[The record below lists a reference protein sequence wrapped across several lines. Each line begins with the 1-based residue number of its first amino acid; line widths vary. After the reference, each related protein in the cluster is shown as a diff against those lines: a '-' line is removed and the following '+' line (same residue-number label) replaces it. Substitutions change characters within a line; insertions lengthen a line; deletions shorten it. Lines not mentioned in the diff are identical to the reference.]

1 MSCSLYRPFSINI
14 FPFLAFTSVSF
25 LNLSAK
31 IIYFQIESKRIS
43 DIFKFLTE
51 SISVITIIIKI
62 IKNDNKDKN
71 IFAYLKYFFYLCTKI
86 RNESLMNDEKMYAM
100 VGSSVHPGEILQ
112 SVLEDYAM
120 SQKDLAVA
128 IGKPSPIVNDIIKG
142 KRNINP
148 EFAVLLEAVLPD
160 ISAADWMSMQNQYDI
175 SNLHRQKEI
184 QQQKDL
190 IEQWNIL
197 KGYLNLN
204 YMKKK
209 LRLADDLS
217 QSLDAILGYLGISEV
232 QELEEKQQSVMGY
245 FKKSEKSNTD
255 PINLLTWLCV
265 VRHRSDE
272 QILDKGFDIDK
283 IDNLLSELNEI
294 FYANIQVE
302 KMATNLL
309 NSYGIKFLVEKK
321 LDKMAVDGVS
331 FWSGDNP
338 TIVMTERMNRID
350 NFAFVLCHE
359 LGHIVKHLY
368 VEKDREFLDDIN
380 GLKED
385 KREDEANKFAEDALW
400 KGFAK
405 DIAFG
410 KIRVPFA
417 ASRFLQQI
425 AAEQRINISIVV
437 GQYQHYCENYNKTN
451 SPYAICRN
459 LIQKI
464 G

>member
-1 MSCSLYRPFSINI
+1 
-14 FPFLAFTSVSF
+14 
-25 LNLSAK
+25 
-31 IIYFQIESKRIS
+31 
-43 DIFKFLTE
+43 
-51 SISVITIIIKI
+51 
-62 IKNDNKDKN
+62 
-71 IFAYLKYFFYLCTKI
+71 
-86 RNESLMNDEKMYAM
+86 MNDEKRFAM
-100 VGSSVHPGEILQ
+100 GGSSVHPGKILQ
-112 SVLEDYAM
+112 SVLEDYDL
-120 SQKDLAVA
+120 SQKELAVA

-175 SNLHRQKEI
+175 SKLQRQEEI

-190 IEQWNIL
+190 IERWNFL

-217 QSLDAILGYLGISEV
+217 QSLNAILGYLAINEV
-232 QELEEKQQSVMGY
+232 DEIKLKQEAVMGY
-245 FKKSEKSNTD
+245 FRKSEKASTD
-255 PINLLTWLCV
+255 PVNLLTWLCV

-272 QILDKGFDIDK
+272 EKLDKGFDIAK
-283 IDNLLSELNEI
+283 VDNLISELNSL
-294 FYANIQVE
+294 FYVNKQVIE
-302 KMATNLL
+302 SATKLL
-309 NSYGIKFLVEKK
+309 NSYGIKFIVEEK
-321 LDKMAVDGVS
+321 LDRMAVDGVS

-338 TIVMTERMNRID
+338 TIVMTKRMNRID

-368 VEKDREFLDDIN
+368 VEKDAEFLDDIN

-385 KREDEANKFAEDALW
+385 KLEAEANRFAEDALW

-425 AAEQRINISIVV
+425 AIEQRINISIVV
-437 GQYQHYCENYNKTN
+437 GQYQHYCDNNNKTN

>member
-1 MSCSLYRPFSINI
+1 MN
-14 FPFLAFTSVSF
+14 
-25 LNLSAK
+25 
-31 IIYFQIESKRIS
+31 EEKR
-43 DIFKFLTE
+43 
-51 SISVITIIIKI
+51 
-62 IKNDNKDKN
+62 
-71 IFAYLKYFFYLCTKI
+71 FA
-86 RNESLMNDEKMYAM
+86 MG
-100 VGSSVHPGEILQ
+100 GSSVHPGKILQ
-112 SVLEDYAM
+112 SVLEDYDM
-120 SQKDLAVA
+120 TQKELAVA

-175 SNLHRQKEI
+175 SKLQRQEEI

-190 IEQWNIL
+190 IERWNFL

-209 LRLADDLS
+209 LHLADDLS
-217 QSLDAILGYLGISEV
+217 QSLSAILGYLAINEV
-232 QELEEKQQSVMGY
+232 NEIKMKQESVMGY
-245 FKKSEKSNTD
+245 FRKSEKSSTD
-255 PINLLTWLCV
+255 PVNLLTWLCV

-272 QILDKGFDIDK
+272 EKLNISFDIAK
-283 IDNLLSELNEI
+283 VDNLISELNSL
-294 FYANIQVE
+294 FYANKQVIE
-302 KMATNLL
+302 STTRLL
-309 NSYGIKFLVEKK
+309 NSYGVKFIVEDK
-321 LDKMAVDGVS
+321 LDRMAVDGLS

-338 TIVMTERMNRID
+338 TIVMTKRMNRID

-359 LGHIVKHLY
+359 LGHIVKHIY
-368 VEKDREFLDDIN
+368 VEKDAEFLDDMN

-385 KREDEANKFAEDALW
+385 KREAEANKFAEDALW
-400 KGFAK
+400 KGFVK
-405 DIAFG
+405 ENAFK

-417 ASRFLQQI
+417 ANRFLLQI
-425 AAEQRINISIVV
+425 ANEQRINISIVV
-437 GQYQHYCENYNKTN
+437 GQYQHYCEVNNKTN

>member
-1 MSCSLYRPFSINI
+1 MN
-14 FPFLAFTSVSF
+14 
-25 LNLSAK
+25 
-31 IIYFQIESKRIS
+31 EEKR
-43 DIFKFLTE
+43 
-51 SISVITIIIKI
+51 
-62 IKNDNKDKN
+62 
-71 IFAYLKYFFYLCTKI
+71 FA
-86 RNESLMNDEKMYAM
+86 MG
-100 VGSSVHPGEILQ
+100 GSSVHPGKILQ
-112 SVLEDYAM
+112 SVLEDYDM
-120 SQKDLAVA
+120 SQKELAVA

-175 SNLHRQKEI
+175 SKLQRQEEI

-190 IEQWNIL
+190 IERWNFL

-209 LRLADDLS
+209 LHLADDLS
-217 QSLDAILGYLGISEV
+217 QSLSAILGYLAINEV
-232 QELEEKQQSVMGY
+232 NEIKMKQESVMGY
-245 FKKSEKSNTD
+245 FRKSEKSSTD
-255 PINLLTWLCV
+255 PVNLLTWLCV

-272 QILDKGFDIDK
+272 EKLNISFDIAK
-283 IDNLLSELNEI
+283 VDNLISELNSL
-294 FYANIQVE
+294 FYANKQVIE
-302 KMATNLL
+302 STTRLL
-309 NSYGIKFLVEKK
+309 NSYGVKFIVEDK
-321 LDKMAVDGVS
+321 LDRMAVDGLS

-338 TIVMTERMNRID
+338 TIVMTKRMNRID

-359 LGHIVKHLY
+359 LGHIVKHIY
-368 VEKDREFLDDIN
+368 VEKDAEFWDDMN

-385 KREDEANKFAEDALW
+385 KREAEANKFAEDALW
-400 KGFAK
+400 KGFVK
-405 DIAFG
+405 ENAFK

-417 ASRFLQQI
+417 ANRFLLQI
-425 AAEQRINISIVV
+425 ANEQRINISIVV
-437 GQYQHYCENYNKTN
+437 GQYQHYCEVNNKTN

>member
-1 MSCSLYRPFSINI
+1 MN
-14 FPFLAFTSVSF
+14 
-25 LNLSAK
+25 
-31 IIYFQIESKRIS
+31 EEKR
-43 DIFKFLTE
+43 
-51 SISVITIIIKI
+51 
-62 IKNDNKDKN
+62 
-71 IFAYLKYFFYLCTKI
+71 FA
-86 RNESLMNDEKMYAM
+86 MG
-100 VGSSVHPGEILQ
+100 GSSVHPGKILQ
-112 SVLEDYAM
+112 SVLEDYDM
-120 SQKDLAVA
+120 SQKELAVA

-175 SNLHRQKEI
+175 SKLQRQEEI

-190 IEQWNIL
+190 IERWNFL

-209 LRLADDLS
+209 LHLADDLS
-217 QSLDAILGYLGISEV
+217 QSLSAILGYLAINEV
-232 QELEEKQQSVMGY
+232 NEIKMKQESVMGY
-245 FKKSEKSNTD
+245 FRKSEKSSTD
-255 PINLLTWLCV
+255 PVNLLTWLCV

-272 QILDKGFDIDK
+272 EKLNISFDIAK
-283 IDNLLSELNEI
+283 VDNLISELNSL
-294 FYANIQVE
+294 FYANKQVIE
-302 KMATNLL
+302 STTRLL
-309 NSYGIKFLVEKK
+309 NSYGVKFIVEDK
-321 LDKMAVDGVS
+321 LDRMAVDGLS

-338 TIVMTERMNRID
+338 TIVMTKRMNRID

-359 LGHIVKHLY
+359 LGHIVKHIY
-368 VEKDREFLDDIN
+368 VEKDAEFLDDMN

-385 KREDEANKFAEDALW
+385 KREAEANKFAEDALW
-400 KGFAK
+400 KGFVK
-405 DIAFG
+405 ENAFK

-417 ASRFLQQI
+417 ANRFLLQI
-425 AAEQRINISIVV
+425 ANEQRINISIVV
-437 GQYQHYCENYNKTN
+437 GQYQHYCEVNNKTN

>member
-1 MSCSLYRPFSINI
+1 MHISINL
-14 FPFLAFTSVSF
+14 F
-25 LNLSAK
+25 
-31 IIYFQIESKRIS
+31 
-43 DIFKFLTE
+43 
-51 SISVITIIIKI
+51 
-62 IKNDNKDKN
+62 
-71 IFAYLKYFFYLCTKI
+71 IFAPKF
-86 RNESLMNDEKMYAM
+86 RNGSLMNDEKRFA
-100 VGSSVHPGEILQ
+100 VSGSSVHPGKILQ
-112 SVLEDYAM
+112 SVLEDYDM
-120 SQKDLAVA
+120 SQKELAVA
-128 IGKPSPIVNDIIKG
+128 IGKPSPIINDIIKG

-175 SNLHRQKEI
+175 SNLQRQEEI
-184 QQQKDL
+184 RQQKDL
-190 IEQWNIL
+190 IERWNFL

-217 QSLDAILGYLGISEV
+217 QSLNAILGYLAIKEV
-232 QELEEKQQSVMGY
+232 DDIKMKQESVMGY
-245 FKKSEKSNTD
+245 FRKSGKSNTD
-255 PINLLTWLCV
+255 PVNLLTWLCV

-272 QILDKGFDIDK
+272 QKLDKCFDITK
-283 IDNLLSELNEI
+283 TSNLVMELNEL
-294 FYANIQVE
+294 FYANSQVE
-302 KMATNLL
+302 ESATKLL

-368 VEKDREFLDDIN
+368 VEKDAEFLDDID
-380 GLKED
+380 GLKGD

-425 AAEQRINISIVV
+425 ATEQRINISIVV
-437 GQYQHYCENYNKTN
+437 GQYQHYCKNNNKTN

>member
-1 MSCSLYRPFSINI
+1 MN
-14 FPFLAFTSVSF
+14 
-25 LNLSAK
+25 
-31 IIYFQIESKRIS
+31 EEKR
-43 DIFKFLTE
+43 
-51 SISVITIIIKI
+51 
-62 IKNDNKDKN
+62 
-71 IFAYLKYFFYLCTKI
+71 FA
-86 RNESLMNDEKMYAM
+86 MG
-100 VGSSVHPGEILQ
+100 GSSVHPGKILQ
-112 SVLEDYAM
+112 SVLEDYDM
-120 SQKDLAVA
+120 SQKELAIA

-175 SNLHRQKEI
+175 SKLQRQEEI

-190 IEQWNIL
+190 IERWNFL

-209 LRLADDLS
+209 LHLADDLS
-217 QSLDAILGYLGISEV
+217 QSLSAILGYLAINEV
-232 QELEEKQQSVMGY
+232 NEIKMKQESVMGY
-245 FKKSEKSNTD
+245 FRKSEKSSTD
-255 PINLLTWLCV
+255 PVNLLTWLCV

-272 QILDKGFDIDK
+272 EKLNISFDIAK
-283 IDNLLSELNEI
+283 VDNLISELNSL
-294 FYANIQVE
+294 FYANKQVIE
-302 KMATNLL
+302 STTRLL
-309 NSYGIKFLVEKK
+309 NSYGVKFIVEDK
-321 LDKMAVDGVS
+321 LDRMAVDGLS

-338 TIVMTERMNRID
+338 TIVMTKRMNRID

-359 LGHIVKHLY
+359 LGHIVKHIY
-368 VEKDREFLDDIN
+368 VEKDAEFLDDMN

-385 KREDEANKFAEDALW
+385 KREAEANKFAEDALW
-400 KGFAK
+400 KGFVK
-405 DIAFG
+405 ENAFK

-417 ASRFLQQI
+417 ANRFLLQI
-425 AAEQRINISIVV
+425 ANEQRINISIVV
-437 GQYQHYCENYNKTN
+437 GQYQHYCEVNNKTN

>member
-1 MSCSLYRPFSINI
+1 MHISII
-14 FPFLAFTSVSF
+14 LFT
-25 LNLSAK
+25 
-31 IIYFQIESKRIS
+31 
-43 DIFKFLTE
+43 
-51 SISVITIIIKI
+51 
-62 IKNDNKDKN
+62 
-71 IFAYLKYFFYLCTKI
+71 FAPKI
-86 RNESLMNDEKMYAM
+86 RNASLMNDEKRFAM
-100 VGSSVHPGEILQ
+100 GGSSVHPGKILK
-112 SVLEDYAM
+112 SVLEDYDM
-120 SQKDLAVA
+120 SQKELAVA

-175 SNLHRQKEI
+175 SNLQRQKDI

-190 IEQWNIL
+190 IERWNYL

-217 QSLDAILGYLGISEV
+217 QSLSTILGYLAINEV
-232 QELEEKQQSVMGY
+232 DDIKMKQESVMGY
-245 FKKSEKSNTD
+245 FRKSEKSNTD
-255 PINLLTWLCV
+255 PVNLLTWLCV

-272 QILDKGFDIDK
+272 EKLNQVFDIAK
-283 IDNLLSELNEI
+283 IDSLITELNGL
-294 FYANIQVE
+294 FYANKQVVE
-302 KMATNLL
+302 SATRLL
-309 NSYGIKFLVEKK
+309 NSYGIKFIVEEK
-321 LDKMAVDGVS
+321 LDRMAVDGVS

-338 TIVMTERMNRID
+338 TIVMTKRMNRID
-350 NFAFVLCHE
+350 NFAFVLFHE
-359 LGHIVKHLY
+359 LGHIVMHLY
-368 VEKDREFLDDIN
+368 DEKAIEFLDDIN

-385 KREDEANKFAEDALW
+385 PRESQANSFAENAIW
-400 KGFAK
+400 KGFPR
-405 DIAFG
+405 DNIFG

-417 ASRFLQQI
+417 ATRFLQQI
-425 AAEQRINISIVV
+425 AAEQKINISIVV
-437 GQYQHYCENYNKTN
+437 GQYQHYCADKNKTT

>member
-1 MSCSLYRPFSINI
+1 MNEEKRFAMGGS
-14 FPFLAFTSVSF
+14 SVHP
-25 LNLSAK
+25 AK
-31 IIYFQIESKRIS
+31 F
-43 DIFKFLTE
+43 
-51 SISVITIIIKI
+51 
-62 IKNDNKDKN
+62 
-71 IFAYLKYFFYLCTKI
+71 
-86 RNESLMNDEKMYAM
+86 RNGSLMNEEKRFAM
-100 VGSSVHPGEILQ
+100 GGSSVHPGKILQ
-112 SVLEDYAM
+112 SVLEDYDM
-120 SQKDLAVA
+120 SQKELAVA

-175 SNLHRQKEI
+175 SKLQRQEEI

-190 IEQWNIL
+190 IERWNFL

-209 LRLADDLS
+209 LHLADDLS
-217 QSLDAILGYLGISEV
+217 QSLSAILGYLAINEV
-232 QELEEKQQSVMGY
+232 NEIKMKQESVMGY
-245 FKKSEKSNTD
+245 FRKSEKSSTD
-255 PINLLTWLCV
+255 PVNLLTWLCV

-272 QILDKGFDIDK
+272 EKLNISFDIAK
-283 IDNLLSELNEI
+283 VDNLISELNSL
-294 FYANIQVE
+294 FYANKQVIE
-302 KMATNLL
+302 STTKLL
-309 NSYGIKFLVEKK
+309 NSYGVKFIVEDK
-321 LDKMAVDGVS
+321 LDRMAVDGLS

-338 TIVMTERMNRID
+338 TIVMTKRMNRID

-359 LGHIVKHLY
+359 LGHIVKHIY
-368 VEKDREFLDDIN
+368 VEKDAEFLDDMN

-385 KREDEANKFAEDALW
+385 KREAEANKFAEDALW
-400 KGFAK
+400 KGFVK
-405 DIAFG
+405 ENAFK

-417 ASRFLQQI
+417 ANRFLLQI
-425 AAEQRINISIVV
+425 ANEQRINISIVV
-437 GQYQHYCENYNKTN
+437 GQYQHYCEVNNKTN

>member
-1 MSCSLYRPFSINI
+1 MHISIILFI
-14 FPFLAFTSVSF
+14 FAP
-25 LNLSAK
+25 K
-31 IIYFQIESKRIS
+31 
-43 DIFKFLTE
+43 
-51 SISVITIIIKI
+51 
-62 IKNDNKDKN
+62 IKN
-71 IFAYLKYFFYLCTKI
+71 A
-86 RNESLMNDEKMYAM
+86 SLMNDEKRFAM
-100 VGSSVHPGEILQ
+100 GGSSVHPGKILK
-112 SVLEDYAM
+112 SVLEDYDM
-120 SQKDLAVA
+120 SQKELAVA

-175 SNLHRQKEI
+175 SNLQRQKDI

-190 IEQWNIL
+190 IERWNFL

-217 QSLDAILGYLGISEV
+217 QSLSTILGYLAIDEV
-232 QELEEKQQSVMGY
+232 DDIKMKQESVMGY
-245 FKKSEKSNTD
+245 FRKSEKSNTD
-255 PINLLTWLCV
+255 PVNLLTWLCV

-272 QILDKGFDIDK
+272 EKLNQVFDIAK
-283 IDNLLSELNEI
+283 IDSLITELNGL
-294 FYANIQVE
+294 FYANKQVVE
-302 KMATNLL
+302 SATRLL
-309 NSYGIKFLVEKK
+309 NSYGIKFIVEDK
-321 LDKMAVDGVS
+321 LDRMAVDGVS

-338 TIVMTERMNRID
+338 TIVMTKRMNRID
-350 NFAFVLCHE
+350 NFAFVLFHE
-359 LGHIVKHLY
+359 LGHIVMHLY
-368 VEKDREFLDDIN
+368 DEKAIEFLDDIN

-385 KREDEANKFAEDALW
+385 PRESQANSFAENAIW
-400 KGFAK
+400 KGFPR
-405 DIAFG
+405 DNIFG

-417 ASRFLQQI
+417 ATRFLQQI
-425 AAEQRINISIVV
+425 AAEQKINISIVV
-437 GQYQHYCENYNKTN
+437 GQYQHYCADKNKTT

>member
-1 MSCSLYRPFSINI
+1 MN
-14 FPFLAFTSVSF
+14 
-25 LNLSAK
+25 
-31 IIYFQIESKRIS
+31 EEKR
-43 DIFKFLTE
+43 
-51 SISVITIIIKI
+51 
-62 IKNDNKDKN
+62 
-71 IFAYLKYFFYLCTKI
+71 FA
-86 RNESLMNDEKMYAM
+86 
-100 VGSSVHPGEILQ
+100 VGGSSVHPGKILQ
-112 SVLEDYAM
+112 SVLEDYEM
-120 SQKDLAVA
+120 SQKELAIA

-175 SNLHRQKEI
+175 SNLQKQEVI

-190 IEQWNIL
+190 IERWNFL

-217 QSLDAILGYLGISEV
+217 QSLNAILGYLAINEIDDIKMK
-232 QELEEKQQSVMGY
+232 QESVMGY
-245 FKKSEKSNTD
+245 FKKSEKSSID
-255 PINLLTWLCV
+255 PVNLLTWLCV

-272 QILDKGFDIDK
+272 QKLDKCFDITK
-283 IDNLLSELNEI
+283 ISNLVVELNEL
-294 FYANIQVE
+294 FYANNQVE
-302 KMATNLL
+302 ESATKLL

-321 LDKMAVDGVS
+321 LDKMAVDGIS

-368 VEKDREFLDDIN
+368 IEKDAEFLDDIN

-385 KREDEANKFAEDALW
+385 KRETEANRFAEEALW
-400 KGFAK
+400 KSFAK

-437 GQYQHYCENYNKTN
+437 GQYQHYCDINNKTT